1 MRRDAASQHLLH
13 AQVAAILDGTQCILT
28 GEKKLIAREY
38 LKIGDIVG
46 KGHFGCVCEGNL
58 FDPES
63 EQTIQVA
70 IKTLQANCELINN
83 LIHLLTN

>member
-1 MRRDAASQHLLH
+1 MSEAGIPLISGARGGFSVDDETMA
-13 AQVAAILDGTQCILT
+13 ILT

-38 LKIGDIVG
+38 LTIGDIVG
-46 KGHFGCVCEGNL
+46 KGHFGCVCEGTL

-70 IKTLQANCELINN
+70 IKTLQANCEFINN
-83 LIHLLTN
+83 LINLLTN